1 MENVKLQIVQDEKIK
16 LSPEELD
23 ELQRISNGVNEITT
37 SLGKIEIDKLFLENN
52 RNTLLSSLD
61 ELYQS
66 QDAFG
71 KKLAEKYGDGTIDIA
86 SGEFTK
92 VG

>member
-37 SLGKIEIDKLFLENN
+37 SLGKIEIDKLFLKNN

-61 ELYQS
+61 ELYKS

-71 KKLAEKYGDGTIDIA
+71 KKLAEKYGDGTIDMA

>member
-1 MENVKLQIVQDEKIK
+1 MENTKLQIVQDEKIK

-23 ELQRISNGVNEITT
+23 ELQRISNGVNEITA

-61 ELYQS
+61 ELYKS

-71 KKLAEKYGDGTIDIA
+71 KKLAEKYGDGTIDMA

>member
-1 MENVKLQIVQDEKIK
+1 MENTKLQIVQDEKIK

-61 ELYQS
+61 ELYKS
-66 QDAFG
+66 QDDFG
-71 KKLAEKYGDGTIDIA
+71 KKLAEKYGDGTIDMA

>member
-71 KKLAEKYGDGTIDIA
+71 KKLAEKYGDGTIDMA